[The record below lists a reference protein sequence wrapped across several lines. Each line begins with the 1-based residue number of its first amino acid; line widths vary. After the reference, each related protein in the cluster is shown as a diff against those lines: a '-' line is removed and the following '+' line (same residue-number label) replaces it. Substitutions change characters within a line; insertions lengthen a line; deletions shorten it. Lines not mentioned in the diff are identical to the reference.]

1 MAFSVPYL
9 GHGVGLR
16 TTHFPRV
23 LDGTARADWFEAV
36 SENFMIDGG
45 RPLAVLERARASCPV
60 VLHGVSLSLGSTDPL
75 SERYLR
81 ALRALVDRIAPSWVS
96 DHLCW
101 GSVGGRYAHDLLPL
115 PYTEEALEHVVD
127 RVETVQNRLGRQILI
142 ENVSSYLT
150 FAHSAMPEWEFP
162 AAIAE
167 RADCGILLDVNNVYV
182 SAVNHGFDPERY
194 VMAMPP
200 DRVGQIHLAGHS
212 DKGTHLGGPARGVP
226 VARLDRSAERALPPR
241 AARARRPSGG
251 CCAPKLSER
260 AWSRPRCS
268 RRRMLPLREL
278 QARFLRSIATTPERS
293 DGHGFDPALLEL
305 VEGRGRLG
313 STDRLGVY
321 TEMYWARLLDV
332 LRDDFPRVAAVL
344 GADRFT
350 ALAAAYLER
359 HPSTD
364 PSVRWVGA
372 NFADFLAEWGPVDDL
387 PFLADLARL
396 EWTRLAVFDAADY
409 ESRTERDRAMA
420 AWLKDREQ
428 PFAQAAA
435 IAKLFTGELSHR
447 VVNHALQI
455 HGGYGFMEES
465 PISRFYRDQKV
476 LEIGEGT
483 NEVQRLVIA
492 RHLGLDG

>member
-81 ALRALVDRIAPSWVS
+81 ALRTLVDRIAPSWVS

-150 FAHSAMPEWEFP
+150 FAHSAMPEWEFL

-212 DKGTHLGGPARGVP
+212 DKGTHLLDTHDGHVVPAVWDLYREAVQRCGPISTLIEWDDRVPEWGVLC
-226 VARLDRSAERALPPR
+226 AEAERARMVEAQMLEEAH
-241 AARARRPSGG
+241 AA
-251 CCAPKLSER
+251 
-260 AWSRPRCS
+260 
-268 RRRMLPLREL
+268 
-278 QARFLRSIATTPERS
+278 
-293 DGHGFDPALLEL
+293 
-305 VEGRGRLG
+305 
-313 STDRLGVY
+313 
-321 TEMYWARLLDV
+321 
-332 LRDDFPRVAAVL
+332 
-344 GADRFT
+344 T
-350 ALAAAYLER
+350 A
-359 HPSTD
+359 
-364 PSVRWVGA
+364 
-372 NFADFLAEWGPVDDL
+372 
-387 PFLADLARL
+387 
-396 EWTRLAVFDAADY
+396 
-409 ESRTERDRAMA
+409 
-420 AWLKDREQ
+420 
-428 PFAQAAA
+428 
-435 IAKLFTGELSHR
+435 
-447 VVNHALQI
+447 
-455 HGGYGFMEES
+455 
-465 PISRFYRDQKV
+465 
-476 LEIGEGT
+476 
-483 NEVQRLVIA
+483 
-492 RHLGLDG
+492 